1 MAIRPPEAPR
11 RDEAAQ
17 SFDVKRAEVEFHNFA
32 SLGEPE
38 RASRIYREEN
48 VRRGAVLKALQKF
61 VGPLT
66 PFLEIGANAG
76 HTSLMLENEFGA
88 RGFALDISA
97 DSLRHGYAL
106 MDQWGVTKGP
116 VRMAGDALRLPFR
129 DGSLQTV
136 FAFQMLSQFM
146 DIESVLVEV
155 KRVLAPG
162 GVFFFAEEPMRRW
175 MTLRLWRC
183 PYEEQMKPWERRLNR
198 WGVLPFLVQDVIGAG
213 QEESFGIRQNH
224 TMNLGH
230 WHALIQKHFGAQ
242 EYRLFVP
249 ERGWLERAV
258 KKAAVRLD
266 PYGSEWRAARLLG
279 GTLAAACRKAG
290 PAIAQGWPE
299 VFEALLQCP
308 DCGGQ
313 LTRDAAET
321 LACTACDYSAPLEG
335 GVYNL
340 LNSRDRHELYP
351 GDRPDI
357 IDFSRPGHEAAL
369 GEGWYE
375 LEGVFGNR
383 YRWIGAAAHF
393 HLTNTSGGRQR
404 LRIRGYRQDRPE
416 PTRLAISLDG
426 VLQSEW
432 ILDRPGLFVIESVLP
447 EQASYPLSLAVAPVA
462 RELGGDRVL
471 GVNLSLIR
479 LLPPLNNGLIADKP

>member
-1 MAIRPPEAPR
+1 MAIKHLDA
-11 RDEAAQ
+11 AAQ

-48 VRRGAVLKALQKF
+48 VRRGAVLKALQEF

-198 WGVLPFLVQDVIGAG
+198 WGLLPFLVQDVIGAG

-224 TMNLGH
+224 TMNLSH
-230 WHALIQKHFGAQ
+230 WHALIRKHFGAQ
-242 EYRLFVP
+242 QYRLFVP

-258 KKAAVRLD
+258 KRAAVSLD
-266 PYGSEWRAARLLG
+266 PYRSEWRAARLLG
-279 GTLAAACRKAG
+279 GTLAAACRKEGTA
-290 PAIAQGWPE
+290 PAAAEGGLPA
-299 VFEALLQCP
+299 FENLLQCP
-308 DCGGQ
+308 DCGGT
-313 LTRDAAET
+313 LGRNSAEM
-321 LACTACDYSAPLEG
+321 LHCTTCDYSAALEG

-340 LNSRDRHELYP
+340 LNSRDRRELYP

-357 IDFSRPGHEAAL
+357 VDFSRPGHEAAL
-369 GEGWYE
+369 GAGWYE

-383 YRWIGAAAHF
+383 YRWTGASAELN
-393 HLTNTSGGRQR
+393 LTNVTGGPQR

-416 PTRLAISLDG
+416 PTRLTVHLGSTALG
-426 VLQSEW
+426 EW
-432 ILDRPGLFVIESVLP
+432 VLDRPGLFVVETNLP
-447 EQASYPLSLAVAPVA
+447 AAPSYPVGLSVSPV
-462 RELGGDRVL
+462 EKEIGGDRLL
-471 GVNLSLIR
+471 GVNFSLIR
-479 LLPPLNNGLIADKP
+479 LLPPID

>member
-1 MAIRPPEAPR
+1 VAIKQFDA
-11 RDEAAQ
+11 AAQ

-38 RASRIYREEN
+38 RASRVYREEN
-48 VRRGAVLKALQKF
+48 VRRGAVLKALREF

-66 PFLEIGANAG
+66 PYLEIGSNAG

-116 VRMAGDALRLPFR
+116 VRMAGDALHLPFR

-230 WHALIQKHFGAQ
+230 WHALIRKHFGAQ

-258 KKAAVRLD
+258 KKVAVRLD
-266 PYGSEWRAARLLG
+266 PYGSQWRAARLLG
-279 GTLAAACRKAG
+279 GTLAAACRKEGGDSG
-290 PAIAQGWPE
+290 PRDWPE
-299 VFEALLQCP
+299 AFEELLQCP
-308 DCGGQ
+308 DCGGE
-313 LTRDAAET
+313 LGRDASEI
-321 LACTACDYSAPLEG
+321 LRCPACSYSAELEG

-340 LNSRDRHELYP
+340 LNSRDRRELYP

-357 IDFSRPGHEAAL
+357 IDFSRPGHEASL
-369 GEGWYE
+369 GEGWYQ

-383 YRWIGAAAHF
+383 YRWTGAEAQLV
-393 HLTNTSGGRQR
+393 LTNVRGGAQR

-416 PTRLAISLDG
+416 PTCLGVSLG
-426 VLQSEW
+426 GAALGEW
-432 ILDRPGLFVIESVLP
+432 MLDRPGLFVIETDLP
-447 EQASYPLSLAVAPVA
+447 AAESYRISLTVSPV
-462 RELGGDRVL
+462 EKEVGGDRLL
-471 GVNLSLIR
+471 GVNFSLIR
-479 LLPPLNNGLIADKP
+479 LLPRTE

>member
-1 MAIRPPEAPR
+1 MAIRNIDA
-11 RDEAAQ
+11 AAQ
-17 SFDVKRAEVEFHNFA
+17 SIDVKRAEVEFHNFA

-38 RASRIYREEN
+38 RASRVYREEN
-48 VRRGAVLKALQKF
+48 VRRGAVLKALREF

-116 VRMAGDALRLPFR
+116 VRMAGDALHLPFR
-129 DGSLQTV
+129 DGSLRTV

-198 WGVLPFLVQDVIGAG
+198 WGLLPFLVQDVIGAG

-230 WHALIQKHFGAQ
+230 WHALIQKHFGEQ
-242 EYRLFVP
+242 QYRLFVP

-258 KKAAVRLD
+258 KRAAVRLD

-290 PAIAQGWPE
+290 EPATGEPTWPE
-299 VFEALLQCP
+299 AFEQLLQCP
-308 DCGGQ
+308 DCAGTLQ
-313 LTRDAAET
+313 READET
-321 LACTACDYSAPLEG
+321 LRCTACSYSAPLEG

-369 GEGWYE
+369 GDGWYQ

-383 YRWIGAAAHF
+383 YRWIGAAAEF
-393 HLTNTSGGRQR
+393 VLANVRGGPQR

-416 PTRLAISLDG
+416 PTRLTVHVAGSALG
-426 VLQSEW
+426 EW
-432 ILDRPGLFVIESVLP
+432 TLDRPGLFVIEADLP
-447 EQASYPLSLAVAPVA
+447 SAPNYPVSIQVTPVE
-462 RELGGDRVL
+462 REIGGDRLL
-471 GVNLSLIR
+471 GVNFSLIR
-479 LLPPLNNGLIADKP
+479 LLPLA